1 MKRLLLTLIILP
13 SFAFA
18 QYNIDYTVTIKQL
31 KANADDCDG
40 CILGQATFGP
50 QDPVF
55 NIWTNDADG
64 NTNTNCWIFEDD
76 SNADFGVW
84 NDITD
89 YEIANQTGVN
99 TNYINIEMSG
109 HESDVIGGTTCSPDS
124 SDDGIIAQAL
134 AQQFDLFTIPENTPY
149 LVEVNVADVY
159 FAEIEILWDN
169 NETGIDEITNGLNF
183 SIYPNPTKGTFKI
196 NLPENSTNNIDVDV
210 IDVTGRVIYSTAT
223 GSNDM
228 IVDLDNQLSG
238 IYFVKVS
245 SEGKTNTRRL
255 IIQ

>member
-1 MKRLLLTLIILP
+1 MKRLLLILLIAP
-13 SFAFA
+13 SFTFA
-18 QYNIDYTVTIKQL
+18 QLNVDYTVTIKQL

-40 CILGQATFGP
+40 CVLGQATFGP

-124 SDDGIIAQAL
+124 GDDGIIAQAL

-149 LVEVNVADVY
+149 IVEVNVSNVY

-169 NETGIDEITNGLNF
+169 NETGIDEIASGLNF
-183 SIYPNPTKGTFKI
+183 SVYPNPTEGTFNI
-196 NLPENSTNNIDVDV
+196 NLSEDGLNSFDVS
-210 IDVTGRVIYSTAT
+210 IMDVTGRVIYSKTT
-223 GSNDM
+223 GSNE
-228 IVDLDNQLSG
+228 ITVDLNNQDAG
-238 IYFVKVS
+238 MYFVHINA
-245 SEGKTNTRRL
+245 EGKKATRTL
-255 IIQ
+255 ILK

>member
-1 MKRLLLTLIILP
+1 MKRLLLILLIAP
-13 SFAFA
+13 SFTFA
-18 QYNIDYTVTIKQL
+18 QLNVDYTVTIKQL

-40 CILGQATFGP
+40 CIGGLPIYGE

-55 NIWTNDADG
+55 NIWTNDGDG
-64 NTNTNCWIFEDD
+64 NTNTKCWIFEDD
-76 SNADFGVW
+76 PNADFGLW

-124 SDDGIIAQAL
+124 GDDGIIAQAL

-149 LVEVNVADVY
+149 IVEVNVSNVY

-169 NETGIDEITNGLNF
+169 NETGIDEIASGLNF
-183 SIYPNPTKGTFKI
+183 SVYPNPTEGTFNI
-196 NLPENSTNNIDVDV
+196 NLSEDGLNSFDVSV
-210 IDVTGRVIYSTAT
+210 MDVTGRVIYSKTT
-223 GSNDM
+223 GSNE
-228 IVDLDNQLSG
+228 ITVDLNNQDAG
-238 IYFVKVS
+238 MYFVHVNA
-245 SEGKTNTRRL
+245 EGKTATRTL
-255 IIQ
+255 MLK

>member
-1 MKRLLLTLIILP
+1 MKRLLLTLIIAP

-18 QYNIDYTVTIKQL
+18 QYNVAYTVTVKRL

-40 CILGQATFGP
+40 CTFGQPTFGP
-50 QDPVF
+50 QDPVI

-84 NDITD
+84 NDIAD

-109 HESDVIGGTTCSPDS
+109 HESDALGGTTCSPNS
-124 SDDGIIAQAL
+124 GDDAIIAQEL

-149 LVEVNVADVY
+149 IVEVNVANVY

-169 NETGIDEITNGLNF
+169 NETGIDEIASGLNF
-183 SIYPNPTKGTFKI
+183 SVYPNPTEGIFNI
-196 NLPENSTNNIDVDV
+196 NLSEDALNSFDVNIM
-210 IDVTGRVIYSTAT
+210 DVTGRAIYSRTI
-223 GSNDM
+223 GSNE
-228 IVDLDNQLSG
+228 ITVDLNNQDAG
-238 IYFVKVS
+238 MYFVHINA
-245 SEGKTNTRRL
+245 EGKAATRTL
-255 IIQ
+255 ILK